1 MSGKLMAGPMLLR
14 RGIPDRLLRVRA
26 SGLAKASGGSL
37 AVLVAGAGLSYVAQ
51 VVTARLIGP
60 ASFGVYAYVLAWTT
74 LLAYAATLGFRV
86 SLLRLLPT
94 YRATGNWSHARG
106 LAHFSAWTTAVSAC
120 CVAAAGIALV
130 LLLQGTA
137 SEQARTFLIG
147 LCVVPLV
154 ALQLILA
161 TSVRAWGGVVAAL
174 VPERILRDGVA
185 VAVLVLVLAA
195 GWMAPGAPAA
205 AVAFLAGGAC
215 ALVASWL
222 MLRRR
227 RPGELAAAAPTLTPG
242 EWLRPTLP
250 LTVLMLADVLMGR
263 AGTMVLGSIGAMHEA
278 GIFAV
283 AYSLSLLAALPR
295 MAIAS
300 AFAPTVADL
309 HARGERQRLQA
320 LCTRAARL
328 SLAATLLA
336 ALPLMAA
343 AGPLLSLFG
352 PAFAP
357 GAPAVVVLVLAQLFA
372 AACGPQQHLL
382 TMTGHEVAAASSL
395 AAAVAAA
402 FVFALLLVGPLG
414 LLGVALASA
423 GSLVGWNLFI
433 LVFAWRRLGLRPG
446 LALPMGKAEVER

>member
-1 MSGKLMAGPMLLR
+1 VSGKLLAGGTPMR
-14 RGIPDRLLRVRA
+14 RGIPDWLLRLSV
-26 SGLAKASGGSL
+26 SGLARASGGSL
-37 AVLVAGAGLSYVAQ
+37 AVLVSGAGLSYLAQ

-86 SLLRLLPT
+86 SLLRLLPA
-94 YRATGNWSHARG
+94 YRATGDWSRARG
-106 LAHFSAWTTAVSAC
+106 LARFAAWATAASALGVTAV
-120 CVAAAGIALV
+120 GLLLV
-130 LLLQGTA
+130 LAMLGRG
-137 SEQARTFLIG
+137 SEAALTFLIG

-154 ALQLILA
+154 ALQIIA
-161 TSVRAWGGVVAAL
+161 AASVRAWGSVVSAL
-174 VPERILRDGVA
+174 VPERILRDGIA
-185 VAVLVLVLAA
+185 VAVLVVVLAA

-205 AVAFLAGGAC
+205 AVALLAGGSG
-215 ALVASWL
+215 ALLASWL

-227 RPGELAAAAPTLTPG
+227 RPAELAAAPPVLAPRD
-242 EWLRPTLP
+242 WLRPTLP
-250 LTVLMLADVLMGR
+250 LTVLMLADVLMSR

-278 GIFAV
+278 GLFTV

-328 SLAATLLA
+328 SLVATLLV
-336 ALPLMAA
+336 ALPLMVA

-352 PAFAP
+352 PAFQP

-382 TMTGHEVAAASSL
+382 TMTGHEVAAACSL
-395 AAAVAAA
+395 AVAVAAT
-402 FVFALLLVGPLG
+402 FLLALLLVGPAG

-423 GSLVGWNLFI
+423 ASLVGWNVFI

-446 LALPMGKAEVER
+446 LAGS